1 MMPIVW
7 VWLPQVWD
15 VKRLKCF
22 ADSCFGKSFNRMNHT
37 EFFTLAGI
45 FDSDVDILF
54 ILSQ

>member
-1 MMPIVW
+1 
-7 VWLPQVWD
+7 
-15 VKRLKCF
+15 
-22 ADSCFGKSFNRMNHT
+22 MNHT

>member
-1 MMPIVW
+1 MPIVW